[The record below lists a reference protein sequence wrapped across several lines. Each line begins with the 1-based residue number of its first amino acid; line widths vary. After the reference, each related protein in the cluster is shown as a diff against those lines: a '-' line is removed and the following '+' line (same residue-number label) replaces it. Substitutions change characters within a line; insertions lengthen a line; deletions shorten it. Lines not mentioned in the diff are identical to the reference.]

1 MTSPVSGPGT
11 ESLLYECIGMAAV
24 ASACG
29 ASRIL
34 GVRSAV
40 GVVENHCS
48 GLETRFNGEVARA
61 VAGMSRTQVEQ
72 IVKRAISS
80 YLPLLET
87 KPIGM
92 PFEKVYDLET
102 IRPCKSWLNI
112 YDKVKEEV
120 SRWGLV
126 LG

>member
-1 MTSPVSGPGT
+1 
-11 ESLLYECIGMAAV
+11 
-24 ASACG
+24 
-29 ASRIL
+29 
-34 GVRSAV
+34 
-40 GVVENHCS
+40 
-48 GLETRFNGEVARA
+48 
-61 VAGMSRTQVEQ
+61 VEQ

-120 SRWGLV
+120 SHWGLV

>member
-1 MTSPVSGPGT
+1 
-11 ESLLYECIGMAAV
+11 MALV
-24 ASACG
+24 ASVCG

-48 GLETRFNGEVARA
+48 GLETRFNGQVAH
-61 VAGMSRTQVEQ
+61 AGAGLSRQQADQV
-72 IVKRAISS
+72 VKLAIAK
-80 YLPLLET
+80 YLPQLES
-87 KPIGM
+87 KPIGL

-102 IRPCKSWLNI
+102 VLPTKEWTDV
-112 YDKVKEEV
+112 YEKVKEQV
-120 SRWGLV
+120 LHWGLP